1 MNKNKNLKK
10 IAKKV
15 LDLEITALKRLRN
28 SINYTFVDAV
38 SLIAKCKSKV
48 IICGVGK
55 SYLIALKISSTMS
68 SVGCPSFAINANEC
82 SHGDL
87 GSISKKDLL
96 VIISNSGNTEELK
109 PVIQY
114 ANRYKIKLIGITS
127 NKKSILYKASDIKL
141 LIPEVKEAALNI
153 VPTSSTTEQIAI
165 GDCLAVAALNLKKF
179 NKKKFKLFHPHG
191 SLGSQLRTVEDL
203 MISQNG
209 IPFINENSNMKKA
222 LSIITKKKLG
232 VLIAR
237 DNKKNT
243 TGIITD
249 GQIRRSNLKKGNL
262 KELKV
267 KNVMTK
273 SPISVNKDVLAAK
286 SLAIMSD
293 NKITSLC
300 VHKNGNKKK
309 TIGILHIHHILNA
322 NIQ

>member
-1 MNKNKNLKK
+1 MNKNKNLQE

-15 LDLEITALKRLRN
+15 LDLEITALKKLRG
-28 SINYTFVDAV
+28 SINKSFVSAV
-38 SLIAKCKSKV
+38 DLIAKCKSKV

-55 SYLIALKISSTMS
+55 SYLIASKVSSTMS

-96 VIISNSGNTEELK
+96 IIISNSGNTEELK

-127 NKKSILYKASDIKL
+127 KKNSILYKASDVKL

-179 NKKKFKLFHPHG
+179 NRKKFKLYHPHG
-191 SLGSQLRTVEDL
+191 SLGNQLRTVEDL
-203 MISQNG
+203 MISKNG
-209 IPFINENSNMKKA
+209 IPFINENFTMKKA
-222 LSIITKKKLG
+222 FGIITRKKLG
-232 VLIAR
+232 VLIVR
-237 DNKKNT
+237 DSKKNT

-262 KELKV
+262 NDLKV
-267 KNVMTK
+267 KNVMTRNPF
-273 SPISVNKDVLAAK
+273 SIDKDVLAAK
-286 SLAIMSD
+286 SLAVMSD

-300 VHKNGNKKK
+300 VHKNQNKKK